1 MTRLVKRSNVH
12 AETSGNIR
20 ESSIEGL
27 HPMTQDAG
35 LGVRDGART
44 EAGDGVLLRARSIV
58 KVFGA
63 VVALNGVDLDVNENE
78 IVGLVGDN
86 GAGKTT
92 LIQILSGNFPPDEG
106 EIEFD
111 GQPVHFASPAEAR
124 HVGIETVYQDLSLC
138 PNLDSTANLFI
149 GRERCRSVLGL
160 SFLQRGEMEKEAAK
174 LIRDLDIDLPS
185 VRTRVDRL
193 SGGQRQAVSLA
204 RFVAWGRKLVLL
216 DEPTAALGVRETAK
230 ALDLVEKL
238 HRDTHVS
245 MILISH
251 NLQHVFRIADRIVVL
266 RHGEVA
272 GSRVTAQTTPDE
284 IVSLIT
290 GADLM
295 TVA

>member
-1 MTRLVKRSNVH
+1 MSLDNIAGSRDETGTDVADRS
-12 AETSGNIR
+12 
-20 ESSIEGL
+20 
-27 HPMTQDAG
+27 
-35 LGVRDGART
+35 
-44 EAGDGVLLRARSIV
+44 LLRARSIV

-63 VVALNGVDLDVNENE
+63 VVALNGVDLDVRENE

-86 GAGKTT
+86 GAGKST
-92 LIQILSGNFPPDEG
+92 LIQILSGNFQPDQG

-111 GQPVHFASPAEAR
+111 GHPVHFESPADAR
-124 HVGIETVYQDLSLC
+124 HAGIETVYQDLSLC
-138 PNLDSTANLFI
+138 PNLDSTANLFM
-149 GRERCRSVLGL
+149 GREICRNFLGIQVLN
-160 SFLQRGEMEKEAAK
+160 RRAMETEATQ

-185 VRTRVDRL
+185 VRTRVDFL

-230 ALDLVEKL
+230 ALDLIEKL
-238 HRDTHVS
+238 HRDAGAS

-251 NLQHVFRIADRIVVL
+251 NLQHVFRIAHRIVVL

-272 GSRVTAQTTPDE
+272 GSRVTAETSPDE

-295 TVA
+295 AAAPS

>member
-1 MTRLVKRSNVH
+1 MMLAN
-12 AETSGNIR
+12 G
-20 ESSIEGL
+20 
-27 HPMTQDAG
+27 AG
-35 LGVRDGART
+35 LSDDPGTGAGT
-44 EAGDGVLLRARSIV
+44 GVLLRARSIV

-63 VVALNGVDLDVNENE
+63 VVALNGVDLDVHENE

-86 GAGKTT
+86 GAGKST
-92 LIQILSGNFPPDEG
+92 LIQILSGNFQPDLG
-106 EIEFD
+106 EIEFA
-111 GQPVHFASPAEAR
+111 GHPVRFESPADAR
-124 HVGIETVYQDLSLC
+124 HAGIETVYQDLSLC

-149 GRERCRSVLGL
+149 GREKTRSILGVQ
-160 SFLQRGEMEKEAAK
+160 FLRRREMEAEAAE

-185 VRTRVDRL
+185 VRARVDYL

-230 ALDLVEKL
+230 ALDLIERL
-238 HRDTHVS
+238 HRDKDVP

-272 GSRVTAQTTPDE
+272 GSRKTAETTPDE

-290 GADLM
+290 GSDLM
-295 TVA
+295 TVAPN

>member
-1 MTRLVKRSNVH
+1 MTL
-12 AETSGNIR
+12 ASG
-20 ESSIEGL
+20 
-27 HPMTQDAG
+27 AG
-35 LGVRDGART
+35 LGEEPGAGV
-44 EAGDGVLLRARSIV
+44 GDSVLLRARGIV

-63 VVALNGVDLDVNENE
+63 VVALNGVDLDVHENE

-86 GAGKTT
+86 GAGKST
-92 LIQILSGNFPPDEG
+92 LIQILSGNFQPDLG

-111 GQPVHFASPAEAR
+111 GQPVRFESPADAR
-124 HVGIETVYQDLSLC
+124 QAGIETVYQDLSLC

-149 GRERCRSVLGL
+149 GREVTRSILGIQ
-160 SFLQRGEMEKEAAK
+160 FLRRKEMEAEAAE

-185 VRTRVDRL
+185 VRARVDYL

-230 ALDLVEKL
+230 ALDLVERL
-238 HRDTHVS
+238 HRDKRVP

-266 RHGEVA
+266 RHGQVA
-272 GSRVTAQTTPDE
+272 GSRVTSQTTPDE

-290 GADLM
+290 GSDLM
-295 TVA
+295 NGAAN

>member
-1 MTRLVKRSNVH
+1 MSLDTGLGSK
-12 AETSGNIR
+12 AETR
-20 ESSIEGL
+20 A
-27 HPMTQDAG
+27 DA
-35 LGVRDGART
+35 T
-44 EAGDGVLLRARSIV
+44 DGVLLRARSIT
-58 KVFGA
+58 KSFAA
-63 VVALNGVDLDVNENE
+63 VVALNGVDLDVYDNE

-86 GAGKTT
+86 GAGKST
-92 LIQILSGNFPPDEG
+92 LIQILSGNFPPDGG
-106 EIEFD
+106 EIQFE
-111 GQPVHFASPAEAR
+111 GRPVQFASPAEAR
-124 HVGIETVYQDLSLC
+124 DAGIETVYQDLSLC

-149 GRERCRSVLGL
+149 GREKCRNFLGL
-160 SFLQRGEMEKEAAK
+160 HFLKRHEMATEAAK

-185 VRTRVDRL
+185 VRTRVDHL

-204 RFVAWGRKLVLL
+204 RFVAWGRKLVML

-230 ALDLVEKL
+230 VLELVEKL

-266 RHGEVA
+266 RHGRVA
-272 GSRVTAQTTPDE
+272 GSRTTAQTSPDE

-295 TVA
+295 TTA

>member
-1 MTRLVKRSNVH
+1 MSL
-12 AETSGNIR
+12 
-20 ESSIEGL
+20 
-27 HPMTQDAG
+27 DAG
-35 LGVRDGART
+35 QGSKT
-44 EAGDGVLLRARSIV
+44 ETHADATDGVLLRARSIS

-63 VVALNGVDLDVNENE
+63 VVALSGVDLDVNRNE

-92 LIQILSGNFPPDEG
+92 LIQILSGNFPPDDG
-106 EIEFD
+106 EVEFD
-111 GQPVHFASPAEAR
+111 GRPVQFASPAEAR
-124 HVGIETVYQDLSLC
+124 DAGIETVYQDLSLC

-149 GRERCRSVLGL
+149 GREKVRSFLGL
-160 SFLQRGEMEKEAAK
+160 HFLKRGEMATEAAK
-174 LIRDLDIDLPS
+174 LISDLDIDLPS

-204 RFVAWGRKLVLL
+204 RFVAWGQKLVLL

-230 ALDLVEKL
+230 ALNLVEKL
-238 HRDTHVS
+238 HRDTHLS

-251 NLQHVFRIADRIVVL
+251 NLQQVFHIADRIVVL
-266 RHGEVA
+266 RHGRVA
-272 GSRVTAQTTPDE
+272 GSRVTAQTSPDE

-295 TVA
+295 TAA